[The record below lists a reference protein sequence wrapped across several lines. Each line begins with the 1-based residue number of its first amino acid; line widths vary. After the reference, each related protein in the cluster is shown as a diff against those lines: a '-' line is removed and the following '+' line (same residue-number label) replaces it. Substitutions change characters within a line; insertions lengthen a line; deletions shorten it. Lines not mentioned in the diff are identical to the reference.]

1 MQRSVVLCLYLA
13 LTGMLLAGAFRAQRR
28 VLAFGLQRA
37 ALSATTVKSISS
49 EELSRILGGGKDTRD
64 LYQIVDV
71 REPYELEDVRL
82 KDPAVINLPLGDAGN
97 WSVKPLEDVGLD
109 ASKPTICVC
118 KVGMRSMKVAS
129 FLVGKG
135 FDEVYNLEGGMI
147 RVCDVVPQITS
158 LS

>member
-1 MQRSVVLCLYLA
+1 